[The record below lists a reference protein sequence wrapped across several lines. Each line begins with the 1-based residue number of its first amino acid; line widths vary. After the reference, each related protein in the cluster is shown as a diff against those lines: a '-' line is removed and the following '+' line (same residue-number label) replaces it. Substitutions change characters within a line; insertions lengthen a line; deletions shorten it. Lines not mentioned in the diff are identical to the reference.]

1 MPEHDWSWSQ
11 DNISVRLAME
21 PAAIG
26 AWEPRS
32 VFETPH
38 EVMRK
43 LATEYGGRL
52 ETETSP
58 LDRITFSGDWQ
69 PRIASIEGGQPI
81 VPLQRTALQLLEL
94 SHSHPAGTYFAEP
107 ADVDS
112 STDRYEIPSLRPG
125 SGMIQAERLTN
136 VNEPIEGFYDRTTI
150 GRELRNVDFEKHASL
165 EERKTAIRDLIEQS
179 GIHVETSDKTEQ
191 PIEIGND
198 AKSVVIPRQLGKA
211 VHAHLATA
219 LYAVCIAKARQETA
233 IAPNAREQ
241 ATQTLA
247 ASWTVNMAFAG
258 ACLGQ
263 WPSAPGNDLNAAGRV
278 ISQDPFIMKRALD
291 LNERLEQTLITQ
303 RTQDHDRTAPGETAP
318 GSRRPVDVRSTEM
331 TDTEQAGD
339 HRSAAPV
346 VRPQVAGPQTAVDN
360 QRNISR

>member
-26 AWEPRS
+26 ACEPRS

-69 PRIASIEGGQPI
+69 PRIASIEGGQPV

-233 IAPNAREQ
+233 IAPNAQEQ

-247 ASWTVNMAFAG
+247 AAWTVNMAFAG

-263 WPSAPGNDLNAAGRV
+263 WPSAPEDNLKAAGRLMA
-278 ISQDPFIMKRALD
+278 QDAALMKMALD
-291 LNERLEQTLITQ
+291 LNRRLEYTMVTRPAREYS
-303 RTQDHDRTAPGETAP
+303 RTTARDA
-318 GSRRPVDVRSTEM
+318 
-331 TDTEQAGD
+331 A
-339 HRSAAPV
+339 RSARGPAHVQANSGTATNRPGNRRLAEPV
-346 VRPQVAGPQTAVDN
+346 QNPVPA
-360 QRNISR
+360 